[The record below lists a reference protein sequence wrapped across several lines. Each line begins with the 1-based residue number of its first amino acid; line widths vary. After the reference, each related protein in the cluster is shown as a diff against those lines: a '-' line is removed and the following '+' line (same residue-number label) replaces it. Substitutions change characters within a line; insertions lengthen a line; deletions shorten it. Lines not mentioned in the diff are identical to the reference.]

1 MAEPAGGYTPNRKRE
16 TAGSAIVQIIVVGAL
31 VAGSVAF
38 YAKRQ
43 AQDKDILERA
53 VRAKEATEGDDAAAL
68 LKAKKIFDDLGEEA
82 IDKNDAILSAVAE
95 LDAQL
100 YQAYGI
106 ADAKPRAIK
115 HVEALKARE
124 SRSAE
129 RYAAEAYLLLGD
141 GKAAEAEQVITA
153 LTDKGI
159 RHAKLLHALSVA
171 KLAQG
176 KAKEAVVAAQEGQ
189 KLNTQLAR
197 LPIAEGD
204 ALLALGNIP
213 SAANAYLKARKI
225 NPDHLRA
232 RTALTLTAAIARQG
246 KPELLEG
253 EMDRLLQ
260 EATAASNGNPPPRV
274 KSFIEYAKGEIYLVD
289 NDATNA
295 LKQAEASLQTDPGQP
310 AALALRG
317 RALAKLGKA
326 DAARSAFD
334 EALKSAPASLPIA
347 QAANDVLARSGKAK
361 DGIGYL
367 ERVVTANPDN
377 GMAYVGLS
385 LAQSA
390 AGQGKDALANANKAI
405 ERLGNAHDLAIFAQ
419 ARAFQADNQLDKAR
433 ETYGEALANHINQQ
447 WPELF
452 FAMGQLRVVE
462 KNYEDAVSLFDQ
474 SITFWDKQGASF
486 DLVADAYEQKGKALE
501 MLGKKRAGE
510 ARAAL
515 DKAASL
521 RKGSKA

>member
-53 VRAKEATEGDDAAAL
+53 VRATEATEGDDAAAL

-171 KLAQG
+171 KLAHQIG
-176 KAKEAVVAAQEGQ
+176 GQEKTDDQ
-189 KLNTQLAR
+189 CRDERQ
-197 LPIAEGD
+197 PIA
-204 ALLALGNIP
+204 
-213 SAANAYLKARKI
+213 
-225 NPDHLRA
+225 
-232 RTALTLTAAIARQG
+232 
-246 KPELLEG
+246 
-253 EMDRLLQ
+253 
-260 EATAASNGNPPPRV
+260 
-274 KSFIEYAKGEIYLVD
+274 
-289 NDATNA
+289 
-295 LKQAEASLQTDPGQP
+295 
-310 AALALRG
+310 
-317 RALAKLGKA
+317 
-326 DAARSAFD
+326 
-334 EALKSAPASLPIA
+334 
-347 QAANDVLARSGKAK
+347 
-361 DGIGYL
+361 
-367 ERVVTANPDN
+367 
-377 GMAYVGLS
+377 
-385 LAQSA
+385 
-390 AGQGKDALANANKAI
+390 AGPHQ
-405 ERLGNAHDLAIFAQ
+405 
-419 ARAFQADNQLDKAR
+419 
-433 ETYGEALANHINQQ
+433 
-447 WPELF
+447 
-452 FAMGQLRVVE
+452 
-462 KNYEDAVSLFDQ
+462 
-474 SITFWDKQGASF
+474 
-486 DLVADAYEQKGKALE
+486 
-501 MLGKKRAGE
+501 
-510 ARAAL
+510 
-515 DKAASL
+515 
-521 RKGSKA
+521 